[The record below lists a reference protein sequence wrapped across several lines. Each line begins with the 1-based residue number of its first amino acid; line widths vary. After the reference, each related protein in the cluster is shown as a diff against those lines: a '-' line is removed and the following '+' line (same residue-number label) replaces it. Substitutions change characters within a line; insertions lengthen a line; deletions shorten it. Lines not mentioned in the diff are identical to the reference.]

1 MQYNEE
7 AEVKCPYRDAEY
19 ACNSVLQEREIK
31 AVSEITII
39 LVICCCTNRTSSF
52 VGSHIMVPFIY
63 TIITVAALWYCS
75 VLPGANL
82 GLGRLGSC
90 LGW

>member
-39 LVICCCTNRTSSF
+39 LVIFCCTTEPPHLQVHASWF
-52 VGSHIMVPFIY
+52 HLF
-63 TIITVAALWYCS
+63 AQ
-75 VLPGANL
+75 
-82 GLGRLGSC
+82 
-90 LGW
+90 